1 MSSDSTRP
9 TPEWWQQPGAEDSQ
23 DTPEGNQGQPGSP
36 PQYPPGQQYP
46 GQQDPPPR
54 YQGQPGSPPQYPP
67 TQQYQGQQYPGQQDS
82 PPRYQGQQDPPQGS
96 QEPATNVYRAGYPV
110 PPPPNYQANQGSA
123 GSAGSAGSGGSAGSA
138 GSAGSPPQYLGQQ
151 NQPPQYQGQQYQGQ
165 QDQPGYYQGQQDQPA
180 FYGGSAGQPPAYQGT
195 PPLYQGGPTGRRRRR
210 RRWPII
216 TLIVIVV
223 LLVVADRAGAAITE
237 NAIASQIQS
246 NLDLSGKPHVT
257 VEGIP
262 FLTQLA
268 ARDFKTVDID
278 GTDETTGPL
287 EIAKLTAT
295 LHGMHL
301 LSLNSARIDQFN
313 AMAVVT
319 FAGLAN
325 AGGIPQGITL
335 SAGPNNTINANVNI
349 LGFSST
355 ATAQVT
361 RTGPNTV
368 NIKITNFGGL
378 PSSVLGS
385 LVNFNINLPKLPA
398 GVSIGTIS
406 VTQQGLSISANG
418 KNVTLSQ

>member
-9 TPEWWQQPGAEDSQ
+9 TPDWWQQPGSENSQ
-23 DTPEGNQGQPGSP
+23 DTPEGNQGQ
-36 PQYPPGQQYP
+36 
-46 GQQDPPPR
+46 R
-54 YQGQPGSPPQYPP
+54 GSPPQYPP
-67 TQQYQGQQYPGQQDS
+67 TQQYQGQQDS
-82 PPRYQGQQDPPQGS
+82 AQGS

-110 PPPPNYQANQGSA
+110 PPPPNYQANQGSQ
-123 GSAGSAGSGGSAGSA
+123 GSQ
-138 GSAGSPPQYLGQQ
+138 GSPPQYLGQQ

-165 QDQPGYYQGQQDQPA
+165 QDQPP
-180 FYGGSAGQPPAYQGT
+180 FYGGSGQSPVYQGT
-195 PPLYQGGPTGRRRRR
+195 PPLYQGGPVAGRRRR

-268 ARDFKTVDID
+268 ARDFKTVDIN

-398 GVSIGTIS
+398 GVSIGTVS

>member
-9 TPEWWQQPGAEDSQ
+9 SPDWWQQPGSQ
-23 DTPEGNQGQPGSP
+23 DSEDAPPANQGQQG
-36 PQYPPGQQYP
+36 
-46 GQQDPPPR
+46 PPPR
-54 YQGQPGSPPQYPP
+54 YQGQQGPPPQYQGQQGPPPQYPP
-67 TQQYQGQQYPGQQDS
+67 SQQYQGY
-82 PPRYQGQQDPPQGS
+82 QGS

-110 PPPPNYQANQGSA
+110 PPPPNYQANQGSQ
-123 GSAGSAGSGGSAGSA
+123 SS
-138 GSAGSPPQYLGQQ
+138 
-151 NQPPQYQGQQYQGQ
+151 PQYQGQQA
-165 QDQPGYYQGQQDQPA
+165 QPPYYGGQQDQPA
-180 FYGGSAGQPPAYQGT
+180 YYGGSQGEPAVYQGT
-195 PPLYQGGPTGRRRRR
+195 APQYQGGPAVRRRRR

-237 NAIASQIQS
+237 NAISSQIQS

-257 VEGIP
+257 IEGIP

-268 ARDFKTVDID
+268 ARDFKTVDIN

-319 FAGLAN
+319 FQGLAN

-368 NIKITNFGGL
+368 NIKITNFAGL

-385 LVNFNINLPKLPA
+385 LVNFNITLPKLPA
-398 GVSIGTIS
+398 GVSIGAIS
-406 VTQQGLSISANG
+406 ITQQGLSISASG

>member
-23 DTPEGNQGQPGSP
+23 ETPEGNQGQPGSP
-36 PQYPPGQQYP
+36 PQYPPTEQYQGQQYQ
-46 GQQDPPPR
+46 GQQ
-54 YQGQPGSPPQYPP
+54 GSPPQYPP
-67 TQQYQGQQYPGQQDS
+67 TQQYQGQQDS
-82 PPRYQGQQDPPQGS
+82 PPRYQGQPDPAQGS

-110 PPPPNYQANQGSA
+110 PPPPNYQANQGSP
-123 GSAGSAGSGGSAGSA
+123 GSP
-138 GSAGSPPQYLGQQ
+138 GSPPPYLGQQ

-165 QDQPGYYQGQQDQPA
+165 QGQQDQPA
-180 FYGGSAGQPPAYQGT
+180 FYGGSQGQPPAYQGT
-195 PPLYQGGPTGRRRRR
+195 PPLYQGGPTVRRRRR

-268 ARDFKTVDID
+268 ARDFKTVDIN

-301 LSLNSARIDQFN
+301 LGLNSARIDQFN

>member
-67 TQQYQGQQYPGQQDS
+67 TQQYQGQQDS
-82 PPRYQGQQDPPQGS
+82 PPRYQGQQDSAQGYQGS

-110 PPPPNYQANQGSA
+110 PPPPNYQANQGSP
-123 GSAGSAGSGGSAGSA
+123 GSP
-138 GSAGSPPQYLGQQ
+138 GSAGSPPSYLGQQ

-165 QDQPGYYQGQQDQPA
+165 PGQQDQPPYYQGQQDQPA
-180 FYGGSAGQPPAYQGT
+180 FYGGSQGQPPAYQGT

-237 NAIASQIQS
+237 NAISSQIQS

-268 ARDFKTVDID
+268 ARDFKTVDIN

-313 AMAVVT
+313 ATAVVT

>member
-1 MSSDSTRP
+1 MSSDSPRP
-9 TPEWWQQPGAEDSQ
+9 SPDWWQQPGSQDSQ
-23 DTPEGNQGQPGSP
+23 DTPQGNQGQQDSPPQNQGQQYQGQQGSA
-36 PQYPPGQQYP
+36 PQYPPN
-46 GQQDPPPR
+46 
-54 YQGQPGSPPQYPP
+54 
-67 TQQYQGQQYPGQQDS
+67 QQYQGQQYQGQQDS
-82 PPRYQGQQDPPQGS
+82 PPRYQGQQDPARGYQGS
-96 QEPATNVYRAGYPV
+96 QEPVTNVYRGYQV
-110 PPPPNYQANQGSA
+110 PPPPSSQGNQGSQNQ
-123 GSAGSAGSGGSAGSA
+123 
-138 GSAGSPPQYLGQQ
+138 PPQYLGQQ
-151 NQPPQYQGQQYQGQ
+151 
-165 QDQPGYYQGQQDQPA
+165 YQGQQDQPA
-180 FYGGSAGQPPAYQGT
+180 FYGGSQGPVYQGT
-195 PPLYQGGPTGRRRRR
+195 PPLGQGGPVVRRRRR

-216 TLIVIVV
+216 TLIVVIV

-246 NLDLSGKPHVT
+246 NLDLSGKPSVT
-257 VEGIP
+257 IEGIP

-268 ARDFKTVDID
+268 ARDFHTVDIN
-278 GTDETTGPL
+278 GTDEKTGPL

-335 SAGPNNTINANVNI
+335 SAGPNNTITATVSI
-349 LGFSST
+349 LGFNST

-406 VTQQGLSISANG
+406 VTQQGLSISATG

>member
-9 TPEWWQQPGAEDSQ
+9 SPDWWQQPGSQDSQ
-23 DTPEGNQGQPGSP
+23 DTPEGNQGSP
-36 PQYPPGQQYP
+36 PP
-46 GQQDPPPR
+46 
-54 YQGQPGSPPQYPP
+54 
-67 TQQYQGQQYPGQQDS
+67 YQGQQG
-82 PPRYQGQQDPPQGS
+82 PPAQGYQGQQDSAQGYQGS

-110 PPPPNYQANQGSA
+110 PPPPNYQANQGSP
-123 GSAGSAGSGGSAGSA
+123 
-138 GSAGSPPQYLGQQ
+138 GSPPSYLGQQ

-165 QDQPGYYQGQQDQPA
+165 QDQPA
-180 FYGGSAGQPPAYQGT
+180 FYGGSQGQSPVYQGT
-195 PPLYQGGPTGRRRRR
+195 PPLYEGGPVVRRRRR
-210 RRWPII
+210 RRWPVI
-216 TLIVIVV
+216 TLIVIIV

-237 NAIASQIQS
+237 NAISSQIQS

-257 VEGIP
+257 IEGIP

-268 ARDFKTVDID
+268 ARDFNTVDIN
-278 GTDETTGPL
+278 GTDEKTGPL

-301 LSLNSARIDQFN
+301 LSLNSAKIDQFN

-319 FAGLAN
+319 FTGLAN

-385 LVNFNINLPKLPA
+385 LVNFNITLPKLPA
-398 GVSIGTIS
+398 GVSIGSIS
-406 VTQQGLSISANG
+406 VTQQGLSISASG

>member
-9 TPEWWQQPGAEDSQ
+9 SPDWWQQPGSQGPQ
-23 DTPEGNQGQPGSP
+23 DTPPADQGQQGSP
-36 PQYPPGQQYP
+36 PQYQ
-46 GQQDPPPR
+46 
-54 YQGQPGSPPQYPP
+54 
-67 TQQYQGQQYPGQQDS
+67 GQQDS
-82 PPRYQGQQDPPQGS
+82 PPRYQGQQDSAGGYQGS
-96 QEPATNVYRAGYPV
+96 QEPATNVYRGYQV
-110 PPPPNYQANQGSA
+110 PPPPSYQANQGSQ
-123 GSAGSAGSGGSAGSA
+123 
-138 GSAGSPPQYLGQQ
+138 SPPSQYPGQQ

-165 QDQPGYYQGQQDQPA
+165 QDQPA
-180 FYGGSAGQPPAYQGT
+180 FYGGSQGQPPAYQGT
-195 PPLYQGGPTGRRRRR
+195 PPLYQGGPAVRRRRR

-268 ARDFKTVDID
+268 ARDFKTVDIN

-287 EIAKLTAT
+287 KIAKLTAT

-301 LSLNSARIDQFN
+301 LSLNSAKIDQFN

-319 FAGLAN
+319 FSGLAN

-335 SAGPNNTINANVNI
+335 SAGPNNTIKATVSI
-349 LGFSST
+349 LGFDST

-385 LVNFNINLPKLPA
+385 LVNFNISLPKLPA

-406 VTQQGLSISANG
+406 VTQQGLSISATG

>member
-9 TPEWWQQPGAEDSQ
+9 SPDWWQQPGSQDSQ
-23 DTPEGNQGQPGSP
+23 DTTQGQGE
-36 PQYPPGQQYP
+36 QGE
-46 GQQDPPPR
+46 QQDPPP
-54 YQGQPGSPPQYPP
+54 QGQPP
-67 TQQYQGQQYPGQQDS
+67 QYQGP
-82 PPRYQGQQDPPQGS
+82 QGSPQGS
-96 QEPATNVYRAGYPV
+96 QEPATNVYRAYQV
-110 PPPPNYQANQGSA
+110 PPPPSYQATQ
-123 GSAGSAGSGGSAGSA
+123 
-138 GSAGSPPQYLGQQ
+138 GQQ
-151 NQPPQYQGQQYQGQ
+151 NPPPPYQGQQGQPPYYGGQQAQPPYQGQQGQPPYYGGQQAQPPYYGGQ
-165 QDQPGYYQGQQDQPA
+165 QDQPPVYQ
-180 FYGGSAGQPPAYQGT
+180 GSAGP
-195 PPLYQGGPTGRRRRR
+195 YQGGPVVRRRRR

-237 NAIASQIQS
+237 NAISSQIKS

-257 VEGIP
+257 IEGIP

-268 ARDFKTVDID
+268 ARDFNTVDIN

-287 EIAKLTAT
+287 EISTLTAT

-301 LSLNSARIDQFN
+301 LGLNSAKIDQFN
-313 AMAVVT
+313 AKAVVT

-335 SAGPNNTINANVNI
+335 SAGPNNTINANVSI
-349 LGFSST
+349 LGFGGT

-361 RTGPNTV
+361 RTGTNTV

-378 PSSVLGS
+378 PASVLGS

-398 GVSIGTIS
+398 GVSIGAIS
-406 VTQQGLSISANG
+406 VTQQGLSITATG
-418 KNVTLSQ
+418 KDVTLSQ

>member
-9 TPEWWQQPGAEDSQ
+9 TPDWWQQPGAEDSQ

-36 PQYPPGQQYP
+36 PPQYPPTQQ
-46 GQQDPPPR
+46 
-54 YQGQPGSPPQYPP
+54 YQGQQGSPPQYPP
-67 TQQYQGQQYPGQQDS
+67 TQQYQGQQDS
-82 PPRYQGQQDPPQGS
+82 PPRYQGQPDPAQGS

-110 PPPPNYQANQGSA
+110 PPPPNYQANQGSP
-123 GSAGSAGSGGSAGSA
+123 GSP
-138 GSAGSPPQYLGQQ
+138 GSPPPYLGQQ

-165 QDQPGYYQGQQDQPA
+165 PGQQDQPPYYQGQPDQPA
-180 FYGGSAGQPPAYQGT
+180 FYGGSQGQPPAYQGT
-195 PPLYQGGPTGRRRRR
+195 PPLYQGGPTVRRRRR

-268 ARDFKTVDID
+268 ARDFKTVDIN

-301 LSLNSARIDQFN
+301 LGLNSARIDQFN

-418 KNVTLSQ
+418 TNVTLSQ

>member
-1 MSSDSTRP
+1 MSSDSTP
-9 TPEWWQQPGAEDSQ
+9 TPDWWQQPGPEDSR
-23 DTPEGNQGQPGSP
+23 DTPEGNQGQQGSQP
-36 PQYPPGQQYP
+36 A
-46 GQQDPPPR
+46 
-54 YQGQPGSPPQYPP
+54 QGY
-67 TQQYQGQQYPGQQDS
+67 
-82 PPRYQGQQDPPQGS
+82 QGS

-110 PPPPNYQANQGSA
+110 PPPPNYQGNQGSQ
-123 GSAGSAGSGGSAGSA
+123 GS
-138 GSAGSPPQYLGQQ
+138 
-151 NQPPQYQGQQYQGQ
+151 PPQYQGQQNQPPPYQGQ
-165 QDQPGYYQGQQDQPA
+165 QYQNQQYQGQQGQPPYYQGQQDQPA
-180 FYGGSAGQPPAYQGT
+180 FYGGSPGEPPAYQGT
-195 PPLYQGGPTGRRRRR
+195 PQYQGGPTVRRRRR

-237 NAIASQIQS
+237 NAISSQIQS

-268 ARDFKTVDID
+268 ARDFKTVDIN

-301 LSLNSARIDQFN
+301 LSLNSAKIDQFN

-319 FAGLAN
+319 FTGLAN

-385 LVNFNINLPKLPA
+385 LVNFNISLPKLPA

-406 VTQQGLSISANG
+406 VTQQGLSISADG
-418 KNVTLSQ
+418 RNVTLSQ

>member
-9 TPEWWQQPGAEDSQ
+9 FPDWWQQPGSQDSQ
-23 DTPEGNQGQPGSP
+23 DTPEGRGEQQGSP
-36 PQYPPGQQYP
+36 PQ
-46 GQQDPPPR
+46 
-54 YQGQPGSPPQYPP
+54 GQPP
-67 TQQYQGQQYPGQQDS
+67 QYQGQGSAPQYQPPQDS
-82 PPRYQGQQDPPQGS
+82 PPRSQGRGNQQDPPQGS
-96 QEPATNVYRAGYPV
+96 QEPATNVYRGYQV
-110 PPPPNYQANQGSA
+110 PPPPSYQATQ
-123 GSAGSAGSGGSAGSA
+123 
-138 GSAGSPPQYLGQQ
+138 GQQ
-151 NQPPQYQGQQYQGQ
+151 ATPPPYQGQQGQPPNYGGQQAQPPYQGQQGQPPYYGGQ
-165 QDQPGYYQGQQDQPA
+165 QDQPPVYQ
-180 FYGGSAGQPPAYQGT
+180 GSAGP
-195 PPLYQGGPTGRRRRR
+195 YQGGPVVRRRRR

-237 NAIASQIQS
+237 NAIASQIKS
-246 NLDLSGKPHVT
+246 NLDLSGKPSVT
-257 VEGIP
+257 IQGIP

-268 ARDFKTVDID
+268 ARDFKTVDIN
-278 GTDETTGPL
+278 GTDETAGPL
-287 EIAKLTAT
+287 EISRLTAT
-295 LHGMHL
+295 IHGMHL

>member
-9 TPEWWQQPGAEDSQ
+9 FPDWWQQPGSQDSQ
-23 DTPEGNQGQPGSP
+23 DATQGQQDSPPQGQPP
-36 PQYPPGQQYP
+36 
-46 GQQDPPPR
+46 
-54 YQGQPGSPPQYPP
+54 
-67 TQQYQGQQYPGQQDS
+67 QYQGRGEEQGSAPQYQPPPDS
-82 PPRYQGQQDPPQGS
+82 PPRYQGGGEQQDPPQGS
-96 QEPATNVYRAGYPV
+96 QEPATNVYRGYQV
-110 PPPPNYQANQGSA
+110 PPPPPSYQPTQGYQ
-123 GSAGSAGSGGSAGSA
+123 
-138 GSAGSPPQYLGQQ
+138 SPP
-151 NQPPQYQGQQYQGQ
+151 PPNQGQQGQPPYYEGQQGQAPYYGGQ
-165 QDQPGYYQGQQDQPA
+165 QDQPPVYQ
-180 FYGGSAGQPPAYQGT
+180 GSAGPYQGA
-195 PPLYQGGPTGRRRRR
+195 PVVRRRRR

-237 NAIASQIQS
+237 NAIASQIKS

-268 ARDFKTVDID
+268 ARDFKTVDIN

-301 LSLNSARIDQFN
+301 LGLNSARIDQFN

>member
-36 PQYPPGQQYP
+36 PQYPP
-46 GQQDPPPR
+46 
-54 YQGQPGSPPQYPP
+54 
-67 TQQYQGQQYPGQQDS
+67 TQQYQGQQGS
-82 PPRYQGQQDPPQGS
+82 PPQYQGQPDPAQGS

-110 PPPPNYQANQGSA
+110 PPPPNYQANQGSP
-123 GSAGSAGSGGSAGSA
+123 GSP
-138 GSAGSPPQYLGQQ
+138 GSPPQYLGQQ

-165 QDQPGYYQGQQDQPA
+165 QGQGQQGQQDQPA
-180 FYGGSAGQPPAYQGT
+180 FYGGSQGQPPAYQGT

-223 LLVVADRAGAAITE
+223 LLVVADRAGAAIAE
-237 NAIASQIQS
+237 NAIGSQIQS

-257 VEGIP
+257 IQGIP

-268 ARDFKTVDID
+268 ARDFKTVDIN

-287 EIAKLTAT
+287 EISRLTAT
-295 LHGMHL
+295 IHGLHL
-301 LSLNSARIDQFN
+301 LSLNSAKVDQFS

-319 FAGLAN
+319 FAALAN

-361 RTGPNTV
+361 RTGTNTV

>member
-1 MSSDSTRP
+1 MSSDSTGHSP
-9 TPEWWQQPGAEDSQ
+9 DWWQQPGSQDSQ
-23 DTPEGNQGQPGSP
+23 DTPQGSQGQQGSP
-36 PQYPPGQQYP
+36 PQPQGQQYPPGQ
-46 GQQDPPPR
+46 
-54 YQGQPGSPPQYPP
+54 YQG
-67 TQQYQGQQYPGQQDS
+67 QQYQGQQ
-82 PPRYQGQQDPPQGS
+82 DPARGYQGS
-96 QEPATNVYRAGYPV
+96 QEPATNVYRGYQVP
-110 PPPPNYQANQGSA
+110 PPPPNYQANQGSQN
-123 GSAGSAGSGGSAGSA
+123 
-138 GSAGSPPQYLGQQ
+138 PP
-151 NQPPQYQGQQYQGQ
+151 PQYQGQ
-165 QDQPGYYQGQQDQPA
+165 QDQPPYYGSQQDQPA
-180 FYGGSAGQPPAYQGT
+180 FYGGPQGEPPVYQGT
-195 PPLYQGGPTGRRRRR
+195 PPLYQGGPAVRRRRR

-223 LLVVADRAGAAITE
+223 LLVAADRAGAAITE

-268 ARDFKTVDID
+268 ARDFKTVDIN

-287 EIAKLTAT
+287 EISKLTAT

-319 FAGLAN
+319 FAALAN

-335 SAGPNNTINANVNI
+335 SAGPNNTIMATVSI
-349 LGFSST
+349 LGFNST

-361 RTGPNTV
+361 RTGTNTV
-368 NIKITNFGGL
+368 NIKITKFGGL
-378 PSSVLGS
+378 PPSVLGS

-406 VTQQGLSISANG
+406 VTQQGLSISATG

>member
-9 TPEWWQQPGAEDSQ
+9 TPDWWQQPGAEDSQ

-36 PQYPPGQQYP
+36 PPQYPPTQQ
-46 GQQDPPPR
+46 
-54 YQGQPGSPPQYPP
+54 YQGQQGSPPQYPP
-67 TQQYQGQQYPGQQDS
+67 TQQYQGQQDS
-82 PPRYQGQQDPPQGS
+82 PPRYQGQPDPAQGS

-110 PPPPNYQANQGSA
+110 PPPPNYQANQGSP
-123 GSAGSAGSGGSAGSA
+123 GSP
-138 GSAGSPPQYLGQQ
+138 GSPPPYLGQQ

-165 QDQPGYYQGQQDQPA
+165 PGQQDQPPYYQGQPDQPA
-180 FYGGSAGQPPAYQGT
+180 FYGGSQGQPPAYQGT
-195 PPLYQGGPTGRRRRR
+195 PPLYQGGPTVRRRRR

-268 ARDFKTVDID
+268 ARDFKTVDIN

-301 LSLNSARIDQFN
+301 LGLNSARIDQFN

>member
-36 PQYPPGQQYP
+36 PQYPPGQQYQ
-46 GQQDPPPR
+46 GQQDSPPR

-67 TQQYQGQQYPGQQDS
+67 GQQYQGQQGS
-82 PPRYQGQQDPPQGS
+82 PPRYQGQPDPAQGS

-110 PPPPNYQANQGSA
+110 PPPPNYQANQGSP
-123 GSAGSAGSGGSAGSA
+123 GSP
-138 GSAGSPPQYLGQQ
+138 GSPPPYLGQQ

-165 QDQPGYYQGQQDQPA
+165 PGQQDQPA
-180 FYGGSAGQPPAYQGT
+180 FYGGSPGQPPAYQGT
-195 PPLYQGGPTGRRRRR
+195 PPLYQGGPTARRRRR

-237 NAIASQIQS
+237 NAIASQIKS

-268 ARDFKTVDID
+268 ARDFKTVDIN

-335 SAGPNNTINANVNI
+335 SACPNNTINANVNI

-385 LVNFNINLPKLPA
+385 LVNFNITLPKLPA

>member
-36 PQYPPGQQYP
+36 PPYPPSQQYQ
-46 GQQDPPPR
+46 GQQDSPPQYQGQQDSPPPR
-54 YQGQPGSPPQYPP
+54 YQGQQGSPPQYPP
-67 TQQYQGQQYPGQQDS
+67 TQQYQGQQDP
-82 PPRYQGQQDPPQGS
+82 PPRYQGQPDPAQGS

-110 PPPPNYQANQGSA
+110 PPPPNYQANQGSP
-123 GSAGSAGSGGSAGSA
+123 GSP
-138 GSAGSPPQYLGQQ
+138 GSPPQYLGQQ

-165 QDQPGYYQGQQDQPA
+165 QGQQDQPA
-180 FYGGSAGQPPAYQGT
+180 FYGGSQGQPPAYQGT
-195 PPLYQGGPTGRRRRR
+195 PPQYQGGPTVRRRRR

-268 ARDFKTVDID
+268 ARDFKTVDIN

-301 LSLNSARIDQFN
+301 LGLNSARIDQFN
-313 AMAVVT
+313 ATAVVT

>member
-9 TPEWWQQPGAEDSQ
+9 TPDWWQQPGAEDSQ

-36 PQYPPGQQYP
+36 PQYPPGQQYQGQQYQ
-46 GQQDPPPR
+46 GQQDSPPR
-54 YQGQPGSPPQYPP
+54 YQGQQGPPPQYPP
-67 TQQYQGQQYPGQQDS
+67 TQQYQGQQDP
-82 PPRYQGQQDPPQGS
+82 PPRYQGQPDPAQGS

-110 PPPPNYQANQGSA
+110 PPPPNYQANQGSP
-123 GSAGSAGSGGSAGSA
+123 GSP
-138 GSAGSPPQYLGQQ
+138 GSPPSYLGQQ

-165 QDQPGYYQGQQDQPA
+165 PGQQDQPPYYQGQQDQPA
-180 FYGGSAGQPPAYQGT
+180 FYGGSQGQPPAYQGT

>member
-9 TPEWWQQPGAEDSQ
+9 SPDWWQQPGSQDSQ
-23 DTPEGNQGQPGSP
+23 DTPEGNQGSPSQGSP
-36 PQYPPGQQYP
+36 SQGSPSQGSPSQGS
-46 GQQDPPPR
+46 PR
-54 YQGQPGSPPQYPP
+54 YQP
-67 TQQYQGQQYPGQQDS
+67 TQQYQPQQDS
-82 PPRYQGQQDPPQGS
+82 PPRYQQGSPPQGSPRYQGQQDSAQGS

-110 PPPPNYQANQGSA
+110 PPPPNYQANQGS
-123 GSAGSAGSGGSAGSA
+123 
-138 GSAGSPPQYLGQQ
+138 PPSYLGQQ

-165 QDQPGYYQGQQDQPA
+165 QDQPPYYQGQQDQPA
-180 FYGGSAGQPPAYQGT
+180 FYGGSQGQSPVYQGT
-195 PPLYQGGPTGRRRRR
+195 APQYQGGPVVRRRR

-216 TLIVIVV
+216 TLIVIIV

-237 NAIASQIQS
+237 NAISSQIQS

-257 VEGIP
+257 IEGIP

-268 ARDFKTVDID
+268 ARDFHTVDIN

-287 EIAKLTAT
+287 EISKLTAT

-319 FAGLAN
+319 FQGLAN

-385 LVNFNINLPKLPA
+385 LVNFNITLPKLPA

-406 VTQQGLSISANG
+406 VTQQGLSISASG
-418 KNVTLSQ
+418 KNVTLTQ

>member
-9 TPEWWQQPGAEDSQ
+9 FPDWWQQPASQEPEDTSQ
-23 DTPEGNQGQPGSP
+23 
-36 PQYPPGQQYP
+36 
-46 GQQDPPPR
+46 GQQDPPPQ
-54 YQGQPGSPPQYPP
+54 YQSP
-67 TQQYQGQQYPGQQDS
+67 QYQGQQDSAQPYQGSREPATNVYRAGAPVPPPSAYQATQGPQSPPYQGQQNQPPQYLGQQNQSPQYQDS
-82 PPRYQGQQDPPQGS
+82 PPRYQGQQDQTPF
-96 QEPATNVYRAGYPV
+96 Y
-110 PPPPNYQANQGSA
+110 
-123 GSAGSAGSGGSAGSA
+123 GGA
-138 GSAGSPPQYLGQQ
+138 
-151 NQPPQYQGQQYQGQ
+151 
-165 QDQPGYYQGQQDQPA
+165 QGQQDQPA
-180 FYGGSAGQPPAYQGT
+180 YYGGVQGQPPVYQGT
-195 PPLYQGGPTGRRRRR
+195 PYQGGPVVRRRR

-237 NAIASQIQS
+237 NAISSQIQS

-257 VEGIP
+257 IQGIP

-268 ARDFKTVDID
+268 ARDFKTVDIN

-287 EIAKLTAT
+287 EISKLTAT

-313 AMAVVT
+313 ATAVVT
-319 FAGLAN
+319 FSALAN

-335 SAGPNNTINANVNI
+335 SAGPNNTIKATVSI
-349 LGFSST
+349 LGFGGT

-385 LVNFNINLPKLPA
+385 LVNFNIDLPKLPA
-398 GVSIGTIS
+398 GVSIGSIS
-406 VTQQGLSISANG
+406 ITQQGLAISATG
-418 KNVTLSQ
+418 KNVTLTQ